1 MSTVDQRPPGGSAGG
16 AGGSGSGASGAG
28 SKPLRTA
35 ATESLRRLLQ
45 RPLASYYLVLGS
57 AGLLLVLG
65 LIMVFS
71 ASSVMSRVQFGYP
84 YYYFARQLGWVIV
97 GLPMAWVASRMPA
110 RLIRRFGLPMLVV
123 AAMLLALTF
132 VPGLGVTRG
141 GNTNWLDLGGPF
153 LIQPSEPAKLAL
165 IVWGAGMFAL
175 KGRLLTQW
183 KHLMIPFVPVAA
195 AIVALTI
202 GQRDLGTALVL
213 MAIVLT
219 LLWVVGV
226 PTWLFGLA
234 LGVVGVVGAYFVTA
248 SENRMSRV
256 VSFLDPFSDF
266 SGTGYQAANSIYAF
280 ATGGWWGSG
289 LGASRLKWGQL
300 PEAHTDFIFSILGEE
315 LGLPGA
321 LMVLGLFFAL
331 GFAGIRIAMRTTDT
345 FTRLAAAG
353 ITGWLIVQAIINLGS
368 VLVVFPV
375 IGVPLPLVS
384 YGGASMVVVIVAVG
398 ILMAL
403 AKEEPGAREALAARK
418 QARRERRRLRRMRA

>member
-1 MSTVDQRPPGGSAGG
+1 MRAAGSA
-16 AGGSGSGASGAG
+16 ALA
-28 SKPLRTA
+28 
-35 ATESLRRLLQ
+35 RLLR

-65 LIMVFS
+65 LVMVFS
-71 ASSVMSRVQFGYP
+71 SSSVMSRVQFGNS
-84 YYYFARQLGWVIV
+84 YYFFARQL
-97 GLPMAWVASRMPA
+97 AWVVVALPIAWAASRMSS
-110 RLIRRFGLPMLVV
+110 RTIRRFGLPMMIV
-123 AAMLLALTF
+123 AVGLLALTF
-132 VPGLGVTRG
+132 LPGLGVTRG
-141 GNTNWLDLGGPF
+141 GNRNWLDFGGPF
-153 LIQPSEPAKLAL
+153 LLQPSEPAKLAL
-165 IVWGAGMFAL
+165 IMWGAQVFAL
-175 KGRLLTQW
+175 KGRLLSQW
-183 KHLMIPFVPVAA
+183 KHLTIPFVPVSA

-226 PTWLFGLA
+226 PTWLFTLA
-234 LGVVGVVGAYFVTA
+234 LGVVAVIGAYFVAGSANRTA
-248 SENRMSRV
+248 RV

-280 ATGGWWGSG
+280 ATGGWWGTG
-289 LGASRLKWGQL
+289 LGASKLKWGQL

-321 LMVLGLFFAL
+321 LIVLALFFTL
-331 GFAGIRIAMRTTDT
+331 GYAGIRIAMRTNDT

-353 ITGWLIVQAIINLGS
+353 ITGWLIVQAMINLGS

-384 YGGASMVVVIVAVG
+384 YGGASMVVAVVAVG

-418 QARRERRRLRRMRA
+418 RLRRERRMLRRMPG

>member
-1 MSTVDQRPPGGSAGG
+1 MAMRRVS
-16 AGGSGSGASGAG
+16 
-28 SKPLRTA
+28 TA
-35 ATESLRRLLQ
+35 ADESLRGDSDRTVSRSAIAAATDGVRRLLG

-65 LIMVFS
+65 LVMVFS
-71 ASSVMSRVQFGYP
+71 SSSVMSRMQFGYS
-84 YYYFARQLGWVIV
+84 YYFLARQL
-97 GLPMAWVASRMPA
+97 AWVLVALPLAWLASRMSS
-110 RLIRRFGLPMLVV
+110 RTIRKFGVPVLVLAIV
-123 AAMLLALTF
+123 LLALTF
-132 VPGLGVTRG
+132 VPGLGVMRG
-141 GNTNWLDLGGPF
+141 GNRNWLDFGGPF
-153 LIQPSEPAKLAL
+153 LLQPSEPAKLAL
-165 IVWGAGMFAL
+165 IIWGAQVFAL
-175 KGRLLTQW
+175 KGKLLRQW

-202 GQRDLGTALVL
+202 GQQDLGTALVL

-226 PTWLFGLA
+226 PTWLFMFA
-234 LGVVGVVGAYFVTA
+234 LGIVAVVGTYFVSA
-248 SENRMSRV
+248 SENRMARV

-280 ATGGWWGSG
+280 ATGGWWGTG
-289 LGASRLKWGQL
+289 LGASQQKWGQL

-321 LMVLGLFFAL
+321 LMVLVLFFVL
-331 GFAGIRIAMRTTDT
+331 GYAGIRIAMRARDT
-345 FTRLAAAG
+345 FTRLTAAG
-353 ITGWLIVQAIINLGS
+353 VTGWLVVQALINLGS

-384 YGGASMVVVIVAVG
+384 YGGASMVVAIVAVG

-403 AKEEPGAREALAARK
+403 AKEEPGAREAFATKKRTRK
-418 QARRERRRLRRMRA
+418 ERRQQRKLQRRATA

>member
-1 MSTVDQRPPGGSAGG
+1 MSTTEKPPTRD
-16 AGGSGSGASGAG
+16 G
-28 SKPLRTA
+28 SKPLRA
-35 ATESLRRLLQ
+35 AGSEALRRLLK

-65 LIMVFS
+65 LVMVFS
-71 ASSVMSRVQFGYP
+71 ASSVMSRLQFGHS
-84 YYYFARQLGWVIV
+84 YYFFARQLAWVIV
-97 GLPMAWVASRMPA
+97 ALPAAWVASRMST
-110 RLIRRFGLPMLVV
+110 RTIRRFGLPMLVV

-141 GNTNWLDLGGPF
+141 GNTNWLDFGGPF

-175 KGRLLTQW
+175 KGRLLQQW
-183 KHLMIPFVPVAA
+183 KHLMIPFVPVAGA
-195 AIVALTI
+195 VVALTI
-202 GQRDLGTALVL
+202 GQHDLGTALVL

-234 LGVVGVVGAYFVTA
+234 LGVVGVVGAYFVAA

-256 VSFLDPFSDF
+256 VSFLDPFADF
-266 SGTGYQAANSIYAF
+266 AGTGYQAANSIYAF
-280 ATGGWWGSG
+280 ATGGWWGTG

-321 LMVLGLFFAL
+321 LMVLALFFTL
-331 GFAGIRIAMRTTDT
+331 GYAGIRIAMRTDDM

-353 ITGWLIVQAIINLGS
+353 ITGWLVVQAIINLGS

-384 YGGASMVVVIVAVG
+384 YGGASMVVAIVAVG

-418 QARRERRRLRRMRA
+418 EARRERRRQRRELARSAGHRFIQRRNAG